1 LLLNHLIDKTQ
12 DLVKTDLQSTAKM
25 KKIKII
31 IGQKTA
37 TAILYDNASSRDFAA
52 MLPLEMH
59 LEDYNSKEKISN
71 LPKKLSITDAPQGFD
86 PSIDDLTY
94 YAPWGNL
101 ALFYKDFS
109 YSPGLV
115 SLGKITSGIELFS
128 KSGTLDVKIELDK

>member
-1 LLLNHLIDKTQ
+1 
-12 DLVKTDLQSTAKM
+12 LQSTAKM
-25 KKIKII
+25 KKIKIT

-71 LPKKLSITDAPQGFD
+71 LPKKLSITDALQGFD
-86 PSIDDLTY
+86 PSIGDLTY

-115 SLGKITSGIELFS
+115 SLGKITSGIELFN